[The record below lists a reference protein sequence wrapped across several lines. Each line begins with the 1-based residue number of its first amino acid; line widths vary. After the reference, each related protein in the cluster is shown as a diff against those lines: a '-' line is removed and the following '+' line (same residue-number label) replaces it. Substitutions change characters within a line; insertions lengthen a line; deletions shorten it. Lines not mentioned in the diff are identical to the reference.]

1 MRSNGHC
8 PWALQAFAEQH
19 GRELLRGTAKE
30 RTFMLFLTKLWRM
43 HVVEAATVDAV
54 YRHLPPIRLSCPS
67 L

>member
-19 GRELLRGTAKE
+19 GKELVRGTAKE
-30 RTFMLFLTKLWRM
+30 RTFMLVLAKLWRM
-43 HVVEAATVDAV
+43 RVVEASTVDAV
-54 YRHLPPIRLSCPS
+54 YRHLPPIGLSCPS